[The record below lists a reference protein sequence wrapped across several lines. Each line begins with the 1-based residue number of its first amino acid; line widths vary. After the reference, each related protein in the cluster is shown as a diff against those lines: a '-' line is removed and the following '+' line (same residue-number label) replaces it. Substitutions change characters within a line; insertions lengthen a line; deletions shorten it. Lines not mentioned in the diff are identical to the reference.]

1 MNSLA
6 FCYFDKSDITMLTNP
21 SQVLLRNEHAL
32 TASSILVINFEQDGF
47 LSALKTLLPDAKITA
62 FSSNV
67 ANADWAN
74 KLSGI
79 DVILAA
85 QLPVQDVELVIFYYP
100 KAKPEA
106 LMLMDN
112 IRAISN
118 SNTRLLVVGDNKG
131 GVKSSEKQLKEH
143 AKFGRKIDSA
153 RHCALYQFSQ
163 LTPNP
168 SFELSDYFK
177 QFTVNVNGTSIDVI
191 SMPGVFNH
199 GALDKGTEL
208 LLSNIT
214 PPESGTV
221 LDFGCGAGV
230 ISAYLGKMN
239 PNLSFLCLDV
249 SAFAA
254 KATELT
260 LQLNQIDGEV
270 LLSNGLQKLTNRVD
284 HIVTNPPF
292 HTGLSTD
299 YDITETFIKDAK
311 NVLKPKGTV
320 TIVANSFLKYPPLLE
335 QAFGQY
341 QQICKNTK
349 FTVYRVLS

>member
-1 MNSLA
+1 
-6 FCYFDKSDITMLTNP
+6 MLTNP

-47 LSALKTLLPDAKITA
+47 LTALKSLLPSAKITA
-62 FSSNV
+62 FTSNV
-67 ANADWAN
+67 ANADWA
-74 KLSGI
+74 KSQS
-79 DVILAA
+79 DVEVTLAA
-85 QLPVQDVELVIFYYP
+85 QLPEQNVELVVFYYP

-112 IRAISN
+112 IRAISD
-118 SNTRLLVVGDNKG
+118 SNTRLLIVGDNKG

-143 AKFGRKIDSA
+143 AKFGRKLDSA

-168 SFELSDYFK
+168 TFKLSDYFK
-177 QFTVNVNGTSIDVI
+177 RFTVDIKDTSIDVI

-199 GALDKGTEL
+199 GALDNGTEL
-208 LLSNIT
+208 LLNNMT
-214 PPESGTV
+214 PPSSGTV

-239 PNLSFLCLDV
+239 PDLSFLCLDV

-260 LQLNQIDGEV
+260 LQANHINGKV
-270 LLSNGLQKLTNRVD
+270 LLSNGLQKMTDSVD

-349 FTVYRVLS
+349 FTVYRVQS

>member
-1 MNSLA
+1 M
-6 FCYFDKSDITMLTNP
+6 TMLSNP

-47 LSALKTLLPDAKITA
+47 LTALKSLLPNAKITA
-62 FSSNV
+62 FTSNV
-67 ANADWAN
+67 ANADWA
-74 KLSGI
+74 KSQSGI
-79 DVILAA
+79 EVTLAA
-85 QLPVQDVELVIFYYP
+85 QLPEQNVELVVFYYP

-112 IRAISN
+112 IRAISD
-118 SNTRLLVVGDNKG
+118 SNTRLLIVGDNKG

-143 AKFGRKIDSA
+143 AKFGRKLDSA

-168 SFELSDYFK
+168 TFKLSDYFK
-177 QFTVNVNGTSIDVI
+177 QFTVNIKDTSIDVI

-199 GALDKGTEL
+199 GALDNGTEL
-208 LLSNIT
+208 LLNNMT
-214 PPESGTV
+214 PPSSGTV

-239 PNLSFLCLDV
+239 PDLSFLCLDV

-260 LQLNQIDGEV
+260 LQANHINGKV
-270 LLSNGLQKLTNRVD
+270 LLSNGLQKMTDSVD

-292 HTGLSTD
+292 HTGLNTD
-299 YDITETFIKDAK
+299 YDITEKFIKEAK
-311 NVLKPKGTV
+311 KVLKPKGTV

-341 QQICKNTK
+341 QQVCKNTK
-349 FTVYRVLS
+349 FTVYRVES